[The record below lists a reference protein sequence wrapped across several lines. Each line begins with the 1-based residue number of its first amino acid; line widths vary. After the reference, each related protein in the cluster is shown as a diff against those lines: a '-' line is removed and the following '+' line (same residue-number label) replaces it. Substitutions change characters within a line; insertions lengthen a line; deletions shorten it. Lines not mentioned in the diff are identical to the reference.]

1 MRRLVETSAAW
12 LQGRPEEPCRR
23 AADGLRRA
31 LAIPER
37 PVEPQGGGDVLRHVD
52 ALLAAPGTSSLIE
65 PFRAALPGFRWRLPP
80 ANDVER
86 WLGGR
91 SAGNV
96 VVGPE
101 GTYPTGEIRFGAF
114 LIAPD
119 TVYPLH
125 AHAAEELYIVIGG
138 SGRWWIADEPYSP
151 RGPGAV
157 VHVPS
162 WTPHAIR
169 TDAEPLL
176 TLWVWMG
183 DVDFGAYRFEPAG
196 FEADGRPI

>member
-1 MRRLVETSAAW
+1 MHHLVKTAAAW
-12 LQGRPEEPCRR
+12 LAGRPEEACRR
-23 AADGLRRA
+23 AGEA
-31 LAIPER
+31 LAVPRAER
-37 PVEPQGGGDVLRHVD
+37 PVEPRDGGEVMRHLD
-52 ALLAAPGTSSLIE
+52 TLLARPDESALMG
-65 PFRAALPGFRWRLPP
+65 PFREAHEAFRWRLPP
-80 ANDVER
+80 ADQVDR

-101 GTYPTGEIRFGAF
+101 GTFPEEKLRFGAF
-114 LIAPD
+114 MIAPE

-138 SGRWWIADEPYSP
+138 AGRWWIADAPYSP
-151 RGPGAV
+151 RRAGEV
-157 VHVPS
+157 VHIPS

-169 TDAEPLL
+169 TGEDPLL

-196 FEADGRPI
+196 FDADGRPI